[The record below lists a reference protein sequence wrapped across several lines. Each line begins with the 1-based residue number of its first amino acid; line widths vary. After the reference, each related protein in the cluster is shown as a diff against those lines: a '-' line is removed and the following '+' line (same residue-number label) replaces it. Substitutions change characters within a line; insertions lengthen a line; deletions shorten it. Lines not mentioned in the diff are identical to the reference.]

1 MVLGE
6 SGAGFGGLGREAV
19 DRLGKRCGVG
29 REVVGYC
36 EYNCYQAGNG
46 YSLWVV

>member
-19 DRLGKRCGVG
+19 DRLGNVA
-29 REVVGYC
+29 V
-36 EYNCYQAGNG
+36 
-46 YSLWVV
+46 WVERW